1 MTKLIRR
8 TATMGVSAVL
18 TGAALLAVGGS
29 AVAAPDHLDARTPAH
44 AAVVVDAEA
53 HTAHHKH
60 GATRP
65 DPWIAG
71 QLTMADPWIA
81 DQLTMADPWIADQ
94 LALFTARA

>member
-1 MTKLIRR
+1 MMIKLIRR

-18 TGAALLAVGGS
+18 AGAALLAAGGS

-44 AAVVVDAEA
+44 AAVVVDAKA
-53 HTAHHKH
+53 HTAHHH

-71 QLTMADPWIA
+71 QLTMIDPWIS
-81 DQLTMADPWIADQ
+81 DQ
-94 LALFTARA
+94 LALFAARA